1 MNCLIPSR
9 LALAILLL
17 SATFSVATEDLDA
30 ALEAQKKKANR
41 RVYSERALIEN
52 RNIVVP
58 KTQSEE
64 ELALD
69 RDLKKLENQLS
80 SQLVP
85 ASEVRAPRRRAPVPV
100 KTKNWLTPT
109 LLDSEKSDGLSSEKN
124 APSWIDQE
132 LDRQKAIQ
140 MQKKELAEEEALV
153 NKMLREDSRP
163 KISTDSTLFKP
174 YEPMLRNSLSPVDPN
189 PASTYS
195 SFNPLGS
202 IQPKEKKSSSTAS
215 LFSPTARAN
224 SGVIKPAFSSPTSG
238 QRPDWR
244 PQFGSSVP
252 RAASDSRPDW
262 DDLKPK
268 PLTPLKRARQSSP
281 IYRKDPFS
289 DDFMPEIKTSIW
301 D

>member
-1 MNCLIPSR
+1 MKHLVSSR
-9 LALAILLL
+9 LAFAMLLL
-17 SATFSVATEDLDA
+17 GATFSVAEEDLDA
-30 ALEAQKKKANR
+30 ALEAQKKKAQR
-41 RVYSERALIEN
+41 RVYSERALIKN

-64 ELALD
+64 ERALD

-80 SQLVP
+80 SQLIP
-85 ASEVRAPRRRAPVPV
+85 ASEVRVPRRRAPVPV

-109 LLDSEKSDGLSSEKN
+109 LLDSEKSDGLFSEKN

-132 LDRQKAIQ
+132 LDRQKEIQ
-140 MQKKELAEEEALV
+140 MHKKELAEEEALV

-163 KISTDSTLFKP
+163 KISTDRNLFKP
-174 YEPMLRNSLSPVDPN
+174 YEPILRNSLSPADPN

-195 SFNPLGS
+195 VFSPSKVIL
-202 IQPKEKKSSSTAS
+202 PKEKKSPSTAS

-224 SGVIKPAFSSPTSG
+224 SGVIKPAFSSPSSG

-252 RAASDSRPDW
+252 KPASDFRSDW

-268 PLTPLKRARQSSP
+268 PLPPLKRARQSSP

-289 DDFMPEIKTSIW
+289 DDFIPEIKTSIW